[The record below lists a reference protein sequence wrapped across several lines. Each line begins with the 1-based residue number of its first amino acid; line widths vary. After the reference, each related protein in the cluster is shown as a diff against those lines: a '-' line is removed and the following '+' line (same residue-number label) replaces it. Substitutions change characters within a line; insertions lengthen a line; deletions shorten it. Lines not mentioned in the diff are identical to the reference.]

1 MKIEVDQ
8 SGRIEMAGD
17 TVIAAADGFVVTV
30 RVRAEVKMTVR
41 DALKQ
46 RGVKTRMIM
55 IRMFVGAIVMALRDN
70 LRTIDSLT
78 IDEEYIGYE
87 AEITSLLIDRLRS
100 LDLQLDPHLIPV
112 ARVGKKSPAHHAAI
126 RVTRKQVQADLT
138 PTATELLEM
147 C

>member
-55 IRMFVGAIVMALRDN
+55 IRMFVGGIVMALQDN

-87 AEITSLLIDRLRS
+87 AEIKSLLIDRLRS
-100 LDLQLDPHLIPV
+100 LDLQLDPHLITV